1 MFDPWVGNIPWR
13 RERLPLQYSGLENSM
28 GCIVYGVSEL
38 DMTEDLSLH
47 FKVIDL
53 KLENVVL
60 TKDCLIILE
69 RGLALKMLR

>member
-1 MFDPWVGNIPWR
+1 
-13 RERLPLQYSGLENSM
+13 
-28 GCIVYGVSEL
+28 
-38 DMTEDLSLH
+38 MTEDLSLH

-69 RGLALKMLR
+69 RGLALKMLREQEKQLLLIKSQHMSSHVIKKMIKKK